1 MIYHA
6 VHFMVGEID
15 DSSMVREQH
24 GGTRRFIQVRA
35 TGMRNTLRHVLS
47 VDDIDLSLRFQNG
60 VLY

>member
-1 MIYHA
+1 
-6 VHFMVGEID
+6 MVGEID